1 MWKYDRKPTSPGE
14 ILRDEFLKPLNL
26 TQKQLAN
33 HLGVDVKVVNRI
45 CNEKSS
51 ITPVVAV
58 KLSNAF
64 GTSAEFWLNAQMAT
78 DLWKVAKKNI
88 ELPKRLIIPESV
100 VT

>member
-88 ELPKRLIIPESV
+88 ELPKRLIFPESALI
-100 VT
+100 